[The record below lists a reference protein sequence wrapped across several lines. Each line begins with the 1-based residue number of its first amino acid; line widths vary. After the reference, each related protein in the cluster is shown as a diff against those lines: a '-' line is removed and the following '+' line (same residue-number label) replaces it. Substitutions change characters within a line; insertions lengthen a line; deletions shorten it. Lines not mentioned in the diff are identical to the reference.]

1 MTILRLATVL
11 ENCNGAFGVEVLIPT
26 LPVVTLIDD
35 AVIIDT
41 VLRELTFSVENAL
54 VPVPVPVPGTLL
66 LILDTVRVDSVRN
79 DATILDML
87 MVVPFIT
94 GPISVEAVMVLAP
107 SVGMNVFN
115 VCTPE
120 FATVKI
126 EPVGANT
133 PGEV

>member
-1 MTILRLATVL
+1 VL
-11 ENCNGAFGVEVLIPT
+11 ENCNGAFAVEVLIPT

-35 AVIIDT
+35 TMIVDA

-54 VPVPVPVPGTLL
+54 VPVPVPGTLL
-66 LILDTVRVDSVRN
+66 LILDTVRVDSVRK
-79 DATILDML
+79 DAMILDAPM
-87 MVVPFIT
+87 
-94 GPISVEAVMVLAP
+94 VEAVIVLAP
-107 SVGMNVFN
+107 SVGMIVFN